1 MSHNIESQVSG
12 TVWKVEK
19 PSGQPVTEGEVILIV
34 ESMKMEVPHEAVGA
48 GTVTV
53 LVAEGEV
60 VKEGQLLAKV
70 S

>member
-19 PSGQPVTEGEVILIV
+19 SSGQSVTEGEVILIV
-34 ESMKMEVPHEAVGA
+34 ESMKMEIPHEAVGT

-60 VKEGQLLAKV
+60 VKKGQLLAKV